1 MAFDFHKHKKGDAVR
16 VHCCDSCARAA
27 GVQPKY
33 PPDSGSKSWLCE
45 VCGHHGIGSAID
57 CTIGDWLRLQ
67 PRVWYGNCH
76 NPDVPMP
83 PIGRD
88 RHSLMLACERFEAG
102 MHPNSLN
109 AMTANA

>member
-16 VHCCDSCARAA
+16 VYCCDGCARAA

-57 CTIGDWLRLQ
+57 CTIGDWLDLTPNAEVSGAGTASAGLQ
-67 PRVWYGNCH
+67 GYSG
-76 NPDVPMP
+76 D
-83 PIGRD
+83 
-88 RHSLMLACERFEAG
+88 
-102 MHPNSLN
+102 
-109 AMTANA
+109 

>member
-1 MAFDFHKHKKGDAVR
+1 MARRCEHCKHWVDTVFKGESA
-16 VHCCDSCARAA
+16 
-27 GVQPKY
+27 
-33 PPDSGSKSWLCE
+33 SGW
-45 VCGHHGIGSAID
+45 G
-57 CTIGDWLRLQ
+57 
-67 PRVWYGNCH
+67 VWYGNCH

-109 AMTANA
+109 AMTANGEGKPTGAACRDRSA